1 MVRSLYNGVMLI
13 KKGNQMAYT
22 YSDSCYSDLHK
33 DARGCRPSFGNM
45 EYWESLSPAE
55 KQKQWDGLIE
65 EMNARHEAELREE
78 REAIRDFEAR
88 IKETMAVGAET
99 REQAIA
105 WMMIAEDLVPGYDF
119 DVEHFEWKLGLPF
132 GYISK

>member
-1 MVRSLYNGVMLI
+1 MLN
-13 KKGNQMAYT
+13 KKGNEMARYT

-33 DARGCRPSFGNM
+33 DARGTRPSFGNV

-65 EMNARHEAELREE
+65 EMNERHENELREE
-78 REAIRDFEAR
+78 REAIRDFEVR
-88 IKETMAVGAET
+88 IKETIAVGAKS

-105 WMMIAEDLVPGYDF
+105 WMMIAEDLIPGYDF